1 MIRNYI
7 TTAIRNLLKHKGYSL
22 VNVIGLA
29 LGLAGCILMLLYI
42 RYETSYDDF
51 HLKKD
56 RLYRIEVNHL
66 HDGRE
71 NKFTTTPSAWG
82 PVLLADYPSIE
93 NLTRLR
99 PLLEQ
104 QSVQLEGRSVRG
116 KASFFADSTL
126 FDVFTLPLVRG
137 TPATALTRP
146 HTVVISESM
155 ANTCFGETDPIGAL
169 ITLDLEKLGNPLPL
183 TVTGV
188 ARDLPEN
195 SHVHFD
201 FLISYVTLESL
212 GWGEPANMQDH
223 GGNYTIYTYLLLREG
238 YSALELDEQLPG
250 FVERYRGDVNRAF
263 GLVTTPYL
271 RPVGDIHLYTYDMTR
286 GGGTGDIRT
295 VYVAF
300 LLAAFILVL
309 ACANFINL
317 TTARSMSR
325 ASEVGMRK
333 VLGGTRAHAILQ
345 FIGESV
351 LLTMFALG
359 LSIVLLQVLLPAI
372 NDLFNQH
379 INLEF
384 TSDTMLMLAGVVL
397 LVGILAG
404 TYPAFVISS
413 FQPTAVLRGSSESG
427 ATGALF
433 RRILIVFQFT
443 VSVVLIIGTWTIS
456 DQLDYMLSEDLGF
469 EEDGVVLIDMPERA
483 YEVFRENALRYPD
496 ILAMDRSSTIFGDTY
511 NTGGVWPEG
520 VPMDRQTEFQ
530 IFSADYGLPDVLGLE
545 LVEGR
550 FFSRERS
557 ADAGACLINE
567 TAVRVLGLEDPVGTT
582 LLGPSAMVRNGSIV
596 PVPCEVI
603 GVLRDFNMESL
614 RQEILPMRIA
624 LGQFGQQYSDAHR
637 YGSIVVKINSS
648 NEANALRI
656 LREQWNQVYP
666 DLPEPEFALLED
678 KVAGLYEDDRI
689 LRTVFTAG
697 STVSI
702 LIACLGLL
710 GLSAFMVQRRIRE
723 IGIRKALGATVGQ
736 IVVLLYREFTLY
748 VLIAWVVGVPL
759 IYYMADVWLSDFAYR
774 IEPSPLTF
782 IFTGVVVMLI
792 TWFTVGFQTVKAAE
806 TNPVEVLRG

>member
-22 VNVIGLA
+22 VNVIGLT

-42 RYETSYDDF
+42 RYETSYDDYN
-51 HLKKD
+51 LKQD
-56 RLYRIEVNHL
+56 RMYRIE
-66 HDGRE
+66 GSIFFGGTE
-71 NKFTTTPSAWG
+71 NKTGTTPSAWG

-99 PLLEQ
+99 PLSEQ
-104 QSVQLEGRSVRG
+104 QLVQLENRSVRG

-126 FDVFTLPLVRG
+126 FDVFTVPLARG

-146 HTVVISESM
+146 HTVVLSESM
-155 ANTCFGETDPIGAL
+155 ANTCFGETDPTGSP
-169 ITLDLEKLGNPLPL
+169 ITLDLGKGNTLPL
-183 TVTGV
+183 TVSGV
-188 ARDLPEN
+188 VYDLPEN

-212 GWGEPANMQDH
+212 GWGEPANMQDQ
-223 GGNYTIYTYLLLREG
+223 GLNYTVYTYLLLREG
-238 YSALELDEQLPG
+238 YSALELDEQLPD
-250 FVERYRGDVNRAF
+250 FIERYLGDRLRAF
-263 GLVTTPYL
+263 GAEANPYL
-271 RPVGDIHLYTYDMTR
+271 RPVGEIHLYTYDLMQ

-309 ACANFINL
+309 ACANFVNL

-333 VLGGTRAHAILQ
+333 VLGGTRAHAMLQ
-345 FIGESV
+345 YMGESV
-351 LLTMFALG
+351 LLTLFALG
-359 LSIVLLQVLLPAI
+359 LSIVLLQALLPSI
-372 NDLFNQH
+372 NNLFNQH
-379 INLEF
+379 IILEF
-384 TSDTMLMLAGVVL
+384 TTDTMLMLAGVVL
-397 LVGILAG
+397 LVGMLAG

-413 FQPTAVLRGSSESG
+413 FLPTAVLRGSSVSG
-427 ATGALF
+427 TTGAIF

-456 DQLDYMLSEDLGF
+456 DQLDYIMSEDLGF
-469 EEDGVVLIDMPERA
+469 EQGGVVIIDLPERG
-483 YEVFRENALRYPD
+483 YEVFRNNSLRHPE
-496 ILAMDRSSTIFGDTY
+496 ILAMGRSSTIFGEAFSI
-511 NTGGVWPEG
+511 GGVKLEG
-520 VPMDRQTEFQ
+520 VPDDQLTPFQ
-530 IFSADYGLPDVLGLE
+530 RFSADYEFSDVLGLE

-550 FFSRERS
+550 FYAREKS
-557 ADAGACLINE
+557 TDADACLINE
-567 TAVRVLGLEDPVGTT
+567 TAVRVLGLQDPVGTE
-582 LLGPSAMVRNGSIV
+582 LLGPDKLDNEWVR
-596 PVPCEVI
+596 CEVI
-603 GVLRDFNMESL
+603 GVVRDFNVESL
-614 RQEILPMRIA
+614 RQGIHPMRIA
-624 LGQFGQQYSDAHR
+624 LAQYGGQ
-637 YGSIVVKINSS
+637 YGSIVVKIDSG

-656 LREQWNQVYP
+656 LRDQWNQVYP
-666 DLPEPEFALLED
+666 DLPEPEFALMTD
-678 KVAGLYEDDRI
+678 KVAGLYEDDHI

-723 IGIRKALGATVGQ
+723 IGVRKVMGATVGQ
-736 IVVLLYREFTLY
+736 VVVLLYREFTLY
-748 VLIAWVVGVPL
+748 VLIAWVVGIPL
-759 IYYMADVWLSDFAYR
+759 IYYMADVWLRDFAYR

-782 IFTGVVVMLI
+782 IFAGVVVMLV

>member
-22 VNVIGLA
+22 VNVIGLT

-56 RLYRIEVNHL
+56 RLYRLEAGFL
-66 HDGRE
+66 FDGSE
-71 NKFTTTPSAWG
+71 TKFTTTPSPWG

-104 QSVQLEGRSVRG
+104 QSVQLEDRSVRG

-126 FDVFTLPLVRG
+126 FDIFTLPLARG
-137 TPATALTRP
+137 TPATALNRP
-146 HTVVISESM
+146 YTVVLSESM

-188 ARDLPEN
+188 AYDLPEN
-195 SHVHFD
+195 SHLHFD

-223 GGNYTIYTYLLLREG
+223 GGNFTVYTYLLLREG

-263 GLVTTPYL
+263 GIEMTPYL
-271 RPVGDIHLYTYDMTR
+271 RPVGDIHLYTYDMTK

-300 LLAAFILVL
+300 LLTAFILAL

-317 TTARSMSR
+317 TTARSISR

-359 LSIVLLQVLLPAI
+359 LSIVLLQVLLPTI

-413 FQPTAVLRGSSESG
+413 FQPTAVLRGLSESG

-443 VSVVLIIGTWTIS
+443 ISVVLIIGTWTIS

-469 EEDGVVLIDMPERA
+469 EEDGVVLIDMPERG
-483 YEVFRENALRYPD
+483 YEVFRDNAIRYPD
-496 ILAMDRSSTIFGDTY
+496 ILEMDRSSTLFGDTY
-511 NTGGVWPEG
+511 NTGGVWLEG
-520 VPMDRQTEFQ
+520 FPMDQQTEFQ

-582 LLGPSAMVRNGSIV
+582 LLGPSAMIRNGSIV

-637 YGSIVVKINSS
+637 YGSIVVKIDSS

-656 LREQWNQVYP
+656 LREQWNRVYP

-697 STVSI
+697 STLSI

-736 IVVLLYREFTLY
+736 VVVLLYREFTLY
-748 VLIAWVVGVPL
+748 VLIAWVVAVPL
-759 IYYMADVWLSDFAYR
+759 IYYLADVWLRDFAYR

>member
-42 RYETSYDDF
+42 RYETSYDDYN
-51 HLKKD
+51 LKKD
-56 RLYRIEVNHL
+56 RMYRLEVNNL
-66 HDGRE
+66 WNGRVI
-71 NKFTTTPSAWG
+71 KRPTTPSAWG

-93 NLTRLR
+93 KLTRLR

-104 QSVQLEGRSVRG
+104 QPVQLENRSLRG
-116 KASFFADSTL
+116 KASFFADSTI
-126 FDVFTLPLVRG
+126 FDVFTLPLASG

-146 HTVVISESM
+146 HTVVISESI
-155 ANTCFGETDPIGAL
+155 ANTCFGETDPAGSL
-169 ITLDLEKLGNPLPL
+169 ITLDLGKGNTLPL

-188 ARDLPEN
+188 ARDVPEN

-223 GGNYTIYTYLLLREG
+223 GGNFTIFTYLLLREG
-238 YSALELDEQLPG
+238 YSARELEEQLPG
-250 FVERYRGDVNRAF
+250 FIERYRGDVLRAF
-263 GLVTTPYL
+263 GIEENPYL
-271 RPVGDIHLYTYDMTR
+271 RPVGDIHLYTYDMMR
-286 GGGTGDIRT
+286 DGGTGDIRT

-317 TTARSMSR
+317 TTAKSISR
-325 ASEVGMRK
+325 ASEVGLRK
-333 VLGGTRAHAILQ
+333 VLGGTRAHAMLQ
-345 FIGESV
+345 FIGESL
-351 LLTMFALG
+351 LLTLFALG
-359 LSIVLLQVLLPAI
+359 LSVVLLQALLPAI
-372 NDLFNQH
+372 NDLFNQN
-379 INLEF
+379 IILEL
-384 TSDTMLMLAGVVL
+384 TADTILMLAGVVL
-397 LVGILAG
+397 LVGMLAG

-413 FQPTAVLRGSSESG
+413 FQPTAVLRGSSVSG
-427 ATGALF
+427 PAGALF

-443 VSVVLIIGTWTIS
+443 ISVVLIIGTWTIS

-469 EEDGVVLIDMPERA
+469 EKDGVVIIDMPERA
-483 YEVFRENALRYPD
+483 YEVFRDNSLRYPD
-496 ILAMDRSSTIFGDTY
+496 ILAMGRSSTMFGDSY
-511 NTGGVWPEG
+511 NVAGVFPEG
-520 VPMDRQTEFQ
+520 VPEEQSTQFQ
-530 IFSADYGLPDVLGLE
+530 IFSADYGLHDVLGLE
-545 LVEGR
+545 IVEGR
-550 FFSRERS
+550 FYARERS
-557 ADAGACLINE
+557 TDANACLINE
-567 TAVRVLGLEDPVGTT
+567 TAVRVLGLEDPVGTE
-582 LLGPSAMVRNGSIV
+582 LLGPVKIDNV
-596 PVPCEVI
+596 WVPCEVI
-603 GVLRDFNMESL
+603 GVVRDFNMESL

-624 LGQFGQQYSDAHR
+624 LGQYWGQYGSVHQ

-656 LREQWNQVYP
+656 LRDQWNQVYP
-666 DLPEPEFALLED
+666 DLPAPEFTLLKD
-678 KVAGLYEDDRI
+678 KVAGLYEDDHI

-710 GLSAFMVQRRIRE
+710 GLTAFMVQSRIRE
-723 IGIRKALGATVGQ
+723 IGVRKVLGATVGQ
-736 IVVLLYREFTLY
+736 VVVLLYREFTLH

-759 IYYMADVWLSDFAYR
+759 IYYMADVWLRDFAYR
-774 IEPSPLTF
+774 IEPNPLTF
-782 IFTGVVVMLI
+782 IFAGIVVMLI

>member
-1 MIRNYI
+1 M
-7 TTAIRNLLKHKGYSL
+7 
-22 VNVIGLA
+22 
-29 LGLAGCILMLLYI
+29 
-42 RYETSYDDF
+42 
-51 HLKKD
+51 
-56 RLYRIEVNHL
+56 
-66 HDGRE
+66 
-71 NKFTTTPSAWG
+71 
-82 PVLLADYPSIE
+82 
-93 NLTRLR
+93 
-99 PLLEQ
+99 
-104 QSVQLEGRSVRG
+104 
-116 KASFFADSTL
+116 
-126 FDVFTLPLVRG
+126 
-137 TPATALTRP
+137 
-146 HTVVISESM
+146 
-155 ANTCFGETDPIGAL
+155 
-169 ITLDLEKLGNPLPL
+169 
-183 TVTGV
+183 
-188 ARDLPEN
+188 
-195 SHVHFD
+195 
-201 FLISYVTLESL
+201 
-212 GWGEPANMQDH
+212 
-223 GGNYTIYTYLLLREG
+223 
-238 YSALELDEQLPG
+238 
-250 FVERYRGDVNRAF
+250 
-263 GLVTTPYL
+263 
-271 RPVGDIHLYTYDMTR
+271 
-286 GGGTGDIRT
+286 
-295 VYVAF
+295 
-300 LLAAFILVL
+300 
-309 ACANFINL
+309 
-317 TTARSMSR
+317 
-325 ASEVGMRK
+325 
-333 VLGGTRAHAILQ
+333 
-345 FIGESV
+345 
-351 LLTMFALG
+351 TMFALG

-483 YEVFRENALRYPD
+483 YEVFRDNALRYPD

-520 VPMDRQTEFQ
+520 VPMDQQTEFQ

>member
-22 VNVIGLA
+22 VNVIGLS

-42 RYETSYDDF
+42 QYETSYDDY

-56 RLYRIEVNHL
+56 RIYRLEVDIL
-66 HDGRE
+66 FDGHV
-71 NKFTTTPSAWG
+71 NKLPTTPSAWG

-93 NLTRLR
+93 KLTRLR
-99 PLLEQ
+99 PLMEQ
-104 QSVQLEGRSVRG
+104 QPVQLEDRSVRG

-126 FDVFTLPLVRG
+126 FDVFTLPLTRG

-146 HTVVISESM
+146 YTVVISESM
-155 ANTCFGETDPIGAL
+155 ANTCFGETDPTGSP
-169 ITLDLEKLGNPLPL
+169 ITLDLGKGNTLPL
-183 TVTGV
+183 TITGV
-188 ARDLPEN
+188 ASDLPEN

-212 GWGEPANMQDH
+212 GWGEPANMRDH
-223 GGNYTIYTYLLLREG
+223 GGNFNVFMYLLLHEG
-238 YSALELDEQLPG
+238 YSAGELEEQLPD
-250 FVERYRGDVNRAF
+250 FIERYRGDLLRAF
-263 GLVTTPYL
+263 GMEQNPYL
-271 RPVGDIHLYTYDMTR
+271 RPVGDIHLYTYDLTQ

-300 LLAAFILVL
+300 LLATFILFL

-317 TTARSMSR
+317 TTARSISR

-333 VLGGTRAHAILQ
+333 VLGGTRTHAILQ
-345 FIGESV
+345 YIGESL
-351 LLTMFALG
+351 LLTLFALG
-359 LSIVLLQVLLPAI
+359 LSIVLLQAMLPVL

-379 INLEF
+379 VILEL
-384 TSDTMLMLAGVVL
+384 TTDTMLMLAGVVL
-397 LVGILAG
+397 LVGMIAG

-413 FQPTAVLRGSSESG
+413 FQPTAVLRGTSASG

-443 VSVVLIIGTWTIS
+443 ISVVLIIGTWTIS
-456 DQLDYMLSEDLGF
+456 DQLDYMLSADLGF
-469 EEDGVVLIDMPERA
+469 EEDGVVLIDLPERG
-483 YEVFRENALRYPD
+483 YEVFRDNALRYPD
-496 ILAMDRSSTIFGDTY
+496 VLAMERSSTMFGNSY
-511 NTGGVWPEG
+511 VIGGLLLEG
-520 VPMDRQTEFQ
+520 VPVDQSTRFR
-530 IFSADYGLPDVLGLE
+530 IFSADYGFPDAMGLE
-545 LVEGR
+545 LIEGR
-550 FFSRERS
+550 FYARERS

-567 TAVRVLGLEDPVGTT
+567 TAVRVMGLEDPIGTT
-582 LLGPSAMVRNGSIV
+582 LLGPNMIDNVWV
-596 PVPCEVI
+596 QCEVI
-603 GVLRDFNMESL
+603 GVVRDFNMESL

-624 LGQFGQQYSDAHR
+624 LAQFGHQ

-648 NEANALRI
+648 NEANALNI
-656 LREQWNQVYP
+656 LRDQWNQVYP

-723 IGIRKALGATVGQ
+723 IGVRKVLGATVGQ
-736 IVVLLYREFTLY
+736 VIVLLYREFTLY

-759 IYYMADVWLSDFAYR
+759 IYYMADVWLRDFAYR
-774 IEPSPLTF
+774 IEPNPLTF
-782 IFTGVVVMLI
+782 VFAGVVVMLI

>member
-1 MIRNYI
+1 
-7 TTAIRNLLKHKGYSL
+7 
-22 VNVIGLA
+22 
-29 LGLAGCILMLLYI
+29 MLLYI

-56 RLYRIEVNHL
+56 RIYRVEVKSL
-66 HDGRE
+66 FDGRE
-71 NKFTTTPSAWG
+71 RRIPTSPSAWG

-93 NLTRLR
+93 KLSRLR
-99 PLLEQ
+99 PLLEH
-104 QSVQLEGRSVRG
+104 QSVQLENRSVRG

-126 FDVFTLPLVRG
+126 FDIFTLPLARG

-146 HTVVISESM
+146 HTVVLSESM
-155 ANTCFGETDPIGAL
+155 ANTCFGETDPVGSL
-169 ITLDLEKLGNPLPL
+169 ITLDLENMGNPLPL
-183 TVTGV
+183 TVSGV
-188 ARDLPEN
+188 AYDLPEN
-195 SHVHFD
+195 SHLHFD
-201 FLISYVTLESL
+201 FLISYITLESL

-250 FVERYRGDVNRAF
+250 FVERYRGDVLRAL
-263 GLVTTPYL
+263 GIEETPYL
-271 RPVGDIHLYTYDMTR
+271 RPVGDIHLYTYDMIR
-286 GGGTGDIRT
+286 GERAGGTGDIRT

-309 ACANFINL
+309 ACANFVNL
-317 TTARSMSR
+317 TTARSISR

-333 VLGGTRAHAILQ
+333 VLGGTRAHTILQ

-359 LSIVLLQVLLPAI
+359 ISIVLIQALLPVI

-379 INLEF
+379 IILEF
-384 TSDTMLMLAGVVL
+384 TTDTMLMLAGVVL

-427 ATGALF
+427 PTGTLF

-456 DQLDYMLSEDLGF
+456 DQLDYMLGEDLGF
-469 EEDGVVLIDMPERA
+469 EQDGVVLIDMPERG
-483 YEVFRENALRYPD
+483 YEVYRDNALRFPG
-496 ILAMDRSSTIFGDTY
+496 ILAMERSSTMFGDTY
-511 NTGGVWPEG
+511 YTGGVWPEG
-520 VPMDRQTEFQ
+520 VPEDQQTQFQ
-530 IFSADYGLPDVLGLE
+530 IFSADYGLPNVLGLE

-557 ADAGACLINE
+557 TDAGACLINE
-567 TAVRVLGLEDPVGTT
+567 TAVRVLGLEYPIGTT
-582 LLGPSAMVRNGSIV
+582 LFGPSRMIRNGSIV

-624 LGQFGQQYSDAHR
+624 LGQFGQQYSDIHR
-637 YGSIVVKINSS
+637 YGSIVVKIDSS

-656 LREQWNQVYP
+656 LRDQWNQVYP
-666 DLPEPEFALLED
+666 DLPESGFALMTD
-678 KVAGLYEDDRI
+678 KVAGLYEDDHI

-723 IGIRKALGATVGQ
+723 IGVRKVMGATVGQ
-736 IVVLLYREFTLY
+736 VVVLLYREFTLY
-748 VLIAWVVGVPL
+748 VLIAWVVGIPL
-759 IYYMADVWLSDFAYR
+759 IYYMADVWLRDFAYR

-782 IFTGVVVMLI
+782 IFAGVVVMLV

>member
-22 VNVIGLA
+22 VNLIGLA

-71 NKFTTTPSAWG
+71 NKFTTTPSAWA

-104 QSVQLEGRSVRG
+104 QSVQLEDRSVRG

-155 ANTCFGETDPIGAL
+155 ANTCFGETDPIDAL
-169 ITLDLEKLGNPLPL
+169 ITLNLEKLGNPLPL

-483 YEVFRENALRYPD
+483 YEVFRDNALRYPD

-520 VPMDRQTEFQ
+520 VPMDQQTEFQ

-567 TAVRVLGLEDPVGTT
+567 TAVRVLGLEDLVGTT

-656 LREQWNQVYP
+656 LREQWNKVYP

>member
-7 TTAIRNLLKHKGYSL
+7 TAAIRNLLKHKGYSL
-22 VNVIGLA
+22 VNVTGLA
-29 LGLAGCILMLLYI
+29 LGLTGCILMLLYI

-51 HLKKD
+51 HLKQD
-56 RLYRIEVNHL
+56 RMYRLEVNHL
-66 HDGRE
+66 WDGRV
-71 NKFTTTPSAWG
+71 NKGPTTPSAWG

-93 NLTRLR
+93 KLTRLR

-104 QSVQLEGRSVRG
+104 QPVQLENRSIRG

-126 FDVFTLPLVRG
+126 FDVFTLPLARG
-137 TPATALTRP
+137 TSATALTRP

-155 ANTCFGETDPIGAL
+155 ANTCFGETDPVGSL
-169 ITLDLEKLGNPLPL
+169 ITLDLGKGNTLPL

-212 GWGEPANMQDH
+212 GWGEPANMRDH
-223 GGNYTIYTYLLLREG
+223 GGDFNVYTYLLLHEG
-238 YSALELDEQLPG
+238 YSAGELEEQLPG
-250 FVERYRGDVNRAF
+250 FIERYRGDLLRAF
-263 GLVTTPYL
+263 GMEQNPYL
-271 RPVGDIHLYTYDMTR
+271 RPVGDIHLYTYDMTL
-286 GGGTGDIRT
+286 GSGTGDIRT

-300 LLAAFILVL
+300 LLAVFILVL

-317 TTARSMSR
+317 TTARSISR

-333 VLGGTRAHAILQ
+333 VLGGTRVHAILQ
-345 FIGESV
+345 YIGESL
-351 LLTMFALG
+351 LLTLFALA
-359 LSIVLLQVLLPAI
+359 LSIALLQALLPAL

-379 INLEF
+379 IILEL
-384 TSDTMLMLAGVVL
+384 TTDTMLMLAGVVL

-413 FQPTAVLRGSSESG
+413 FQPTAVLRGSSVSG
-427 ATGALF
+427 PAGALF

-456 DQLDYMLSEDLGF
+456 DQLDYLLSADLGF
-469 EEDGVVLIDMPERA
+469 EEDGVVIIDMPEHG
-483 YEVFRENALRYPD
+483 YEVYRDNALRYPD
-496 ILAMDRSSTIFGDTY
+496 ILAMERASTMFGNSY
-511 NTGGVWPEG
+511 VVGGLLLEG
-520 VPMDRQTEFQ
+520 VPVDQSTRFR
-530 IFSADYGLPDVLGLE
+530 IFSADYGFPDVMGLE

-550 FFSRERS
+550 FYARERS

-567 TAVRVLGLEDPVGTT
+567 TAVRVLGLEDPIGTT
-582 LLGPSAMVRNGSIV
+582 LFGPNMIDNVWV
-596 PVPCEVI
+596 QCEVI
-603 GVLRDFNMESL
+603 GVVRDFNMESL

-624 LGQFGQQYSDAHR
+624 LAQFGHR

-656 LREQWNQVYP
+656 LRDQWNRVYP

-736 IVVLLYREFTLY
+736 VVVLLYREFTLY

-759 IYYMADVWLSDFAYR
+759 IYYLADVWLRDFAYR
-774 IEPSPLTF
+774 IAPSPLTF

>member
-1 MIRNYI
+1 MIRNFL
-7 TTAIRNLLKHKGYSL
+7 TTAIRNHFKHKGYSL

-42 RYETSYDDF
+42 RYETSYDDYN
-51 HLKKD
+51 LKKD
-56 RLYRIEVNHL
+56 RMYRIEVNSL
-66 HDGRE
+66 MNDRVL
-71 NKFTTTPSAWG
+71 KFTTTPSAWG

-104 QSVQLEGRSVRG
+104 QPVQLENRSIRG

-155 ANTCFGETDPIGAL
+155 ANTCYGETDPVGSPIN
-169 ITLDLEKLGNPLPL
+169 LDLGKGNTLPL
-183 TVTGV
+183 TVSGV

-223 GGNYTIYTYLLLREG
+223 GGNFTIFTYLLLREG
-238 YSALELDEQLPG
+238 HSARELEQQFPG
-250 FVERYRGDVNRAF
+250 FIERYRGDILRAL
-263 GLVTTPYL
+263 GMEQNVYL
-271 RPVGDIHLYTYDMTR
+271 RPVGDIHLYTYDMMR
-286 GGGTGDIRT
+286 YGGTGDIRT

-317 TTARSMSR
+317 TTARSISR
-325 ASEVGMRK
+325 ASEVGLRK
-333 VLGGTRAHAILQ
+333 VLGGTRAHAMLQ

-351 LLTMFALG
+351 LLTLFALG
-359 LSIVLLQVLLPAI
+359 LSIVLLQALLPTI
-372 NDLFNQH
+372 NNLFNQH
-379 INLEF
+379 IILEF
-384 TSDTMLMLAGVVL
+384 TTDTMLMLTGVVL
-397 LVGILAG
+397 LVGMLAG

-413 FQPTAVLRGSSESG
+413 FQPTAVLRGSSVSG
-427 ATGALF
+427 PAGALF
-433 RRILIVFQFT
+433 RRILIVLQFT
-443 VSVVLIIGTWTIS
+443 ISVVLIIGTWTIS

-469 EEDGVVLIDMPERA
+469 EEDGVIIIDMPERA
-483 YEVFRENALRYPD
+483 YEAFRDNSLRYPD
-496 ILAMDRSSTIFGDTY
+496 ILAMSRSSTMFGESY
-511 NTGGVWPEG
+511 AAGGVWPEG
-520 VPMDRQTEFQ
+520 VPMDQQTHLRL
-530 IFSADYGLPDVLGLE
+530 FSADYEFPDVMGLE
-545 LVEGR
+545 IVEGR
-550 FFSRERS
+550 FYSRERA
-557 ADAGACLINE
+557 ADASACLINE
-567 TAVRVLGLEDPVGTT
+567 TAVRVLALEDPIGTI
-582 LLGPSAMVRNGSIV
+582 LLGPNVDIRNNVGF
-596 PVPCEVI
+596 PCEVI
-603 GVLRDFNMESL
+603 GVVRDFNMESL
-614 RQEILPMRIA
+614 RQEILPMRIT
-624 LGQFGQQYSDAHR
+624 LGQYWRQYSSAYQ
-637 YGSIVVKINSS
+637 YGSIVVKIDSS

-656 LREQWNQVYP
+656 LRDQWNQVYP
-666 DLPEPEFALLED
+666 NLPEPEFTSMKE
-678 KVAGLYEDDRI
+678 KVAGLYEDDRM

-710 GLSAFMVQRRIRE
+710 GLTAFMVQRRIRE
-723 IGIRKALGATVGQ
+723 IGVRKVLGATVGQ
-736 IVVLLYREFTLY
+736 VVVLLYREFTLY

-759 IYYMADVWLSDFAYR
+759 IYYLADMWLRDFAYR
-774 IEPSPLTF
+774 IEPNPLTF
-782 IFTGVVVMLI
+782 IFAGIVVMLI

>member
-51 HLKKD
+51 HLKQD
-56 RLYRIEVNHL
+56 RMYRIEVDML
-66 HDGRE
+66 FDGRE
-71 NKFTTTPSAWG
+71 SKFTTTPSAWG
-82 PVLLADYPSIE
+82 PVLLSEYPSIE

-99 PLLEQ
+99 PLLDQ
-104 QSVQLEGRSVRG
+104 QPVQLEDRSIRG

-126 FDVFTLPLVRG
+126 FDVFTLPLARG
-137 TPATALTRP
+137 TPTTALTRP
-146 HTVVISESM
+146 HTIVISESM
-155 ANTCFGETDPIGAL
+155 ANTCFGETDPTGSP
-169 ITLDLEKLGNPLPL
+169 ITLDLGKGNTLPL

-188 ARDLPEN
+188 VRDLPEN
-195 SHVHFD
+195 SHLRFD

-212 GWGEPANMQDH
+212 GWGEPANMRDH
-223 GGNYTIYTYLLLREG
+223 GGDFNIYTYLLLREG
-238 YSALELDEQLPG
+238 YSARELEQQLPG
-250 FVERYRGDVNRAF
+250 FIERHLGDVLRAF
-263 GLVTTPYL
+263 GMEQNAYL

-317 TTARSMSR
+317 TTARSLSR

-333 VLGGTRAHAILQ
+333 VLGGTRAHAMLQ
-345 FIGESV
+345 YIGESV
-351 LLTMFALG
+351 LLTLFALG
-359 LSIVLLQVLLPAI
+359 LSIVLLQTLLPAV
-372 NDLFNQH
+372 NDLLNQN
-379 INLEF
+379 INLEL
-384 TSDTMLMLAGVVL
+384 TTDTMLMLAGVVL

-469 EEDGVVLIDMPERA
+469 EEDGVVLIDLPERA
-483 YEVFRENALRYPD
+483 YEVFRDNALRYPD
-496 ILAMDRSSTIFGDTY
+496 ILAMERSSTMFENSY
-511 NTGGVWPEG
+511 SVGGLLLED
-520 VPMDRQTEFQ
+520 VPLDQQTRFQ
-530 IFSADYGLPDVLGLE
+530 IFSADFGFPDIMGLE

-550 FFSRERS
+550 FYARERS
-557 ADAGACLINE
+557 GDADACLINE
-567 TAVRVLGLEDPVGTT
+567 TAVRALGLEDPVGTT
-582 LLGPSAMVRNGSIV
+582 LLGPSKIDNVWQQ
-596 PVPCEVI
+596 CEVI
-603 GVLRDFNMESL
+603 GVVRDFNVESL
-614 RQEILPMRIA
+614 RGEILPMKIA
-624 LGQFGQQYSDAHR
+624 LAQYVQQ
-637 YGSIVVKINSS
+637 YGSIVVKIDSS
-648 NEANALRI
+648 NEANALNI

-666 DLPEPEFALLED
+666 DLPEPEFTLLKD
-678 KVAGLYEDDRI
+678 KVAGMYEDDHI

-723 IGIRKALGATVGQ
+723 IGVRKVLGATVGQ

-759 IYYMADVWLSDFAYR
+759 IYYMADVWLRDFAYR
-774 IEPSPLTF
+774 IEPNPWTF
-782 IFTGVVVMLI
+782 IFAGVVVMLI

>member
-1 MIRNYI
+1 MLRNYI
-7 TTAIRNLLKHKGYSL
+7 TTALRNLLKHKGYAL
-22 VNVIGLA
+22 VNVIGLS
-29 LGLAGCILMLLYI
+29 LGLTGCILMLLYI

-56 RLYRIEVNHL
+56 RMYRLEVNNL
-66 HDGRE
+66 WDGRAT
-71 NKFTTTPSAWG
+71 KLPTTPSAWG

-93 NLTRLR
+93 KLSRLR

-104 QSVQLEGRSVRG
+104 QPVLLENRSLRG

-126 FDVFTLPLVRG
+126 FDVFTLPLAIG
-137 TPATALTRP
+137 APATALTRP
-146 HTVVISESM
+146 HTVVLSESM
-155 ANTCFGETDPIGAL
+155 AKTCFSETDPTGSL
-169 ITLDLEKLGNPLPL
+169 ITLDLGKGNTLPL

-212 GWGEPANMQDH
+212 GWGEPANMRDH
-223 GGNYTIYTYLLLREG
+223 GGDFNVYTYLLLYEENYARE
-238 YSALELDEQLPG
+238 LEKQLPG
-250 FVERYRGDVNRAF
+250 FIERYRGDLLRAF
-263 GLVTTPYL
+263 GMEQNPYL
-271 RPVGDIHLYTYDMTR
+271 RPVGDIHLYTYDMTQE
-286 GGGTGDIRT
+286 GGTGDIRT

-317 TTARSMSR
+317 TTARSISR
-325 ASEVGMRK
+325 SSEVGMRK

-345 FIGESV
+345 YIGESV
-351 LLTMFALG
+351 LLTLFALI
-359 LSIVLLQVLLPAI
+359 LSIALLQALLPAL

-379 INLEF
+379 IILEL
-384 TSDTMLMLAGVVL
+384 TTDTILMLAGVVL
-397 LVGILAG
+397 IVGMLAG

-413 FQPTAVLRGSSESG
+413 FQPTAVLRGSSVSG
-427 ATGALF
+427 AAGTLF

-456 DQLDYMLSEDLGF
+456 DQLDYMLSADLGF
-469 EEDGVVLIDMPERA
+469 EEDGVVIIDLPERA
-483 YEVFRENALRYPD
+483 YEVFRDNALRYPD
-496 ILAMDRSSTIFGDTY
+496 ILEIERSSTMFGNSY
-511 NTGGVWPEG
+511 VVGGLLLEG
-520 VPMDRQTEFQ
+520 VPVDQSTRFR
-530 IFSADYGLPDVLGLE
+530 IFSADYGLPEVLGLE
-545 LVEGR
+545 LVKGR
-550 FFSRERS
+550 FYARERS

-567 TAVRVLGLEDPVGTT
+567 TAVRVLGLEDPIGTT
-582 LLGPSAMVRNGSIV
+582 LLGPNMIDNVWV
-596 PVPCEVI
+596 QCEVI
-603 GVLRDFNMESL
+603 GVVRDFNMESL

-624 LGQFGQQYSDAHR
+624 LAQYGHR
-637 YGSIVVKINSS
+637 YGSIVVKVDSS

-656 LREQWNQVYP
+656 LMDQWNLVYP
-666 DLPEPEFALLED
+666 DLPEPEFTLLED

-723 IGIRKALGATVGQ
+723 IGVRKALGATVGQ
-736 IVVLLYREFTLY
+736 VVVVLYREFTLY

-759 IYYMADVWLSDFAYR
+759 IYYLADVWLRDFAYR
-774 IEPSPLTF
+774 IEPNPWTF
-782 IFTGVVVMLI
+782 ILTGVIVMLI
-792 TWFTVGFQTVKAAE
+792 TWFTVGYQTVSAAR

>member
-29 LGLAGCILMLLYI
+29 LGLAGCVLMLLYI
-42 RYETSYDDF
+42 RYETSYDDY

-56 RLYRIEVNHL
+56 RMYRVEVENVWN
-66 HDGRE
+66 GRVS
-71 NKFTTTPSAWG
+71 KIATTPSAWG
-82 PVLLADYPSIE
+82 PVLLTDYPSIE
-93 NLTRLR
+93 KLTRLR

-104 QSVQLEGRSVRG
+104 QLVQLEDRSVRG
-116 KASFFADSTL
+116 NASFFADSTL
-126 FDVFTLPLVRG
+126 FDVFTLPLARG

-155 ANTCFGETDPIGAL
+155 ANTCFGETDPVGSL

-188 ARDLPEN
+188 AYDLPKN

-212 GWGEPANMQDH
+212 GWGEPANMQEH
-223 GGNYTIYTYLLLREG
+223 GGNFTIYTYLLLREG

-250 FVERYRGDVNRAF
+250 FVERYRGDVMRAL
-263 GLVTTPYL
+263 GIETNPYL
-271 RPVGDIHLYTYDMTR
+271 RPVGDIHLYTYDMPR

-300 LLAAFILVL
+300 LLAAFILFL

-317 TTARSMSR
+317 TTARSISR

-333 VLGGTRAHAILQ
+333 VLGGTRAQAILQ

-351 LLTMFALG
+351 LLTLFALG
-359 LSIVLLQVLLPAI
+359 LSIALLQALLPAL
-372 NDLFNQH
+372 NDLFNQN
-379 INLEF
+379 IVLEF
-384 TSDTMLMLAGVVL
+384 TADTMLMLAGVVL

-413 FQPTAVLRGSSESG
+413 FQPTAVLRGSSASG
-427 ATGALF
+427 PAGALF

-469 EEDGVVLIDMPERA
+469 EQEGVVLIDMPERG
-483 YEVFRENALRYPD
+483 YEVFRDNALRYPD
-496 ILAMDRSSTIFGDTY
+496 ILAMDRSSKMFGDSHY
-511 NTGGVWPEG
+511 TGGVHPEG
-520 VPMDRQTEFQ
+520 VPEDQQTQFQ
-530 IFSADYGLPDVLGLE
+530 IFSADYGLLDILGLE

-550 FFSRERS
+550 FFARERS

-582 LLGPSAMVRNGSIV
+582 LFGPSGMIRNGSIV

-603 GVLRDFNMESL
+603 GVVRDFNMESL

-624 LGQFGQQYSDAHR
+624 LGQFGQQYSDIHR

-648 NEANALRI
+648 NEANALSI

-666 DLPEPEFALLED
+666 DLPEPEFALLKD

-723 IGIRKALGATVGQ
+723 IGVRKALGATVGQ
-736 IVVLLYREFTLY
+736 VVVLLYREFTLY

-759 IYYMADVWLSDFAYR
+759 IYYMADVWLRDFAYR
-774 IEPSPLTF
+774 IEPNPLTF
-782 IFTGVVVMLI
+782 VFAGVVVMLI

>member
-1 MIRNYI
+1 MIRNFI
-7 TTAIRNLLKHKGYSL
+7 TTAIRNLFKHKGYSL

-42 RYETSYDDF
+42 RYETSYDDYN
-51 HLKKD
+51 LKKD
-56 RLYRIEVNHL
+56 RMYRVEVNSTWN
-66 HDGRE
+66 DRVM
-71 NKFTTTPSAWG
+71 KFPTTPSAWG

-93 NLTRLR
+93 KLTRLR

-104 QSVQLEGRSVRG
+104 QSVQLENRSVRG

-126 FDVFTLPLVRG
+126 FDVFTLPLARG

-146 HTVVISESM
+146 HMVVISESI
-155 ANTCFGETDPIGAL
+155 ANTCFGETDPVGSP
-169 ITLDLEKLGNPLPL
+169 ITLDLGKGNTLPL
-183 TVTGV
+183 TVSGV

-212 GWGEPANMQDH
+212 GWGEPANMQEH
-223 GGNYTIYTYLLLREG
+223 GGNFTIYTYLLLREG
-238 YSALELDEQLPG
+238 HSARELEEQFAG
-250 FVERYRGDVNRAF
+250 FIERYRGDVLRAL
-263 GLVTTPYL
+263 GMEENPYL
-271 RPVGDIHLYTYDMTR
+271 RPVGDIHLYTYDMIR

-317 TTARSMSR
+317 TTARSISR

-333 VLGGTRAHAILQ
+333 VLGGTRAHAMLQ

-351 LLTMFALG
+351 LLTLFALG
-359 LSIVLLQVLLPAI
+359 LSIVLLQALLPAI

-379 INLEF
+379 IILEL
-384 TSDTMLMLAGVVL
+384 TTDTMLMLAGVVL
-397 LVGILAG
+397 LVGMLAG

-413 FQPTAVLRGSSESG
+413 FQPTAVLRGSSVSG
-427 ATGALF
+427 PAGALF

-443 VSVVLIIGTWTIS
+443 ISVVLIIGTWTIS
-456 DQLDYMLSEDLGF
+456 DQLDFMLSEDLGF
-469 EEDGVVLIDMPERA
+469 DEDGVVIIDMPERA
-483 YEVFRENALRYPD
+483 YEVFRDNSLRYPD
-496 ILAMDRSSTIFGDTY
+496 ILAMGRSSTMFGESHV
-511 NTGGVWPEG
+511 TGGVWLEG
-520 VPMDRQTEFQ
+520 VPMDQQTQFQ
-530 IFSADYGLPDVLGLE
+530 IFSVDYELSEVLGLE

-550 FFSRERS
+550 FFARERS
-557 ADAGACLINE
+557 TDAEACLINE
-567 TAVRVLGLEDPVGTT
+567 TTVRVLGLEDPVGTI
-582 LLGPSAMVRNGSIV
+582 LLGPNMRNNVGI
-596 PVPCEVI
+596 PCEVI
-603 GVLRDFNMESL
+603 GVVRDFNMESL
-614 RQEILPMRIA
+614 RQEILPMRIT
-624 LGQFGQQYSDAHR
+624 LGQYWLQYSDSYQ
-637 YGSIVVKINSS
+637 YGSIVAKINSS

-656 LREQWNQVYP
+656 LRDQWNQVYP
-666 DLPEPEFALLED
+666 DLPEPEFTLMKD

-710 GLSAFMVQRRIRE
+710 GLTAFMVQRRIRE
-723 IGIRKALGATVGQ
+723 IGVRKVLGATVGQ
-736 IVVLLYREFTLY
+736 VVVLLYREFTLY
-748 VLIAWVVGVPL
+748 VLVAWVLGVPL
-759 IYYMADVWLSDFAYR
+759 IYYLAGMWLRDFAYR
-774 IEPSPLTF
+774 IEPNPLTF
-782 IFTGVVVMLI
+782 IFAGVVVMLI

>member
-29 LGLAGCILMLLYI
+29 LGLTGCILMLLYI

-51 HLKKD
+51 HLKQD
-56 RLYRIEVNHL
+56 RMYRIEVNML
-66 HDGRE
+66 FDGHE
-71 NKFTTTPSAWG
+71 SKFTTTPSAWS
-82 PVLLADYPSIE
+82 PVLLAEYPSIE

-104 QSVQLEGRSVRG
+104 QPVQLEDRSIRG

-155 ANTCFGETDPIGAL
+155 ANTCFGETDPTGSP
-169 ITLDLEKLGNPLPL
+169 ITLDLGKGNMLPL

-188 ARDLPEN
+188 VRDLPEN

-201 FLISYVTLESL
+201 FLISYITLESL
-212 GWGEPANMQDH
+212 GWGEPANMRDH
-223 GGNYTIYTYLLLREG
+223 GGDFNVYTYLLLREG
-238 YSALELDEQLPG
+238 YSARELERQLPG
-250 FVERYRGDVNRAF
+250 FIERHLGDVLRTF
-263 GLVTTPYL
+263 GMEQNAYL

-317 TTARSMSR
+317 TTARSISR

-351 LLTMFALG
+351 LLTLFALG
-359 LSIVLLQVLLPAI
+359 LSIVLLQALLPAV
-372 NDLFNQH
+372 NDLLNQN
-379 INLEF
+379 INLEL
-384 TSDTMLMLAGVVL
+384 TTDTMLMLAGVVL
-397 LVGILAG
+397 LVGMLAG

-413 FQPTAVLRGSSESG
+413 FQPTAVLRGSSASG
-427 ATGALF
+427 PAGALF

-483 YEVFRENALRYPD
+483 YEVFRDNALRYPD
-496 ILAMDRSSTIFGDTY
+496 ILAVERSSTMFENSY
-511 NTGGVWPEG
+511 SVGGLLLED
-520 VPMDRQTEFQ
+520 VPLDQQTRFQ
-530 IFSADYGLPDVLGLE
+530 IFSADFGFPDIMGLE

-550 FFSRERS
+550 FYARERS

-567 TAVRVLGLEDPVGTT
+567 TAVRVLGLEDPIGTT
-582 LLGPSAMVRNGSIV
+582 LLGPSKIDNVWQQ
-596 PVPCEVI
+596 CEVI
-603 GVLRDFNMESL
+603 GVVRDFNVESL
-614 RQEILPMRIA
+614 RGEILPMKIA
-624 LGQFGQQYSDAHR
+624 LAQYVQQ
-637 YGSIVVKINSS
+637 YGSIVGKIDSS
-648 NEANALRI
+648 NEANALNI
-656 LREQWNQVYP
+656 LRELWNQVYP
-666 DLPEPEFALLED
+666 DLPEPEFTLLKD
-678 KVAGLYEDDRI
+678 KVAGLYEDDRT

-723 IGIRKALGATVGQ
+723 IGVRKVMGATVGQ
-736 IVVLLYREFTLY
+736 VVVLLYREFTLY

-759 IYYMADVWLSDFAYR
+759 IYYMADVWLRDFAYR
-774 IEPSPLTF
+774 IEPNPWTF
-782 IFTGVVVMLI
+782 IFAGVVVMLI

>member
-29 LGLAGCILMLLYI
+29 LGLTGCILMLLYI
-42 RYETSYDDF
+42 RYETSFDDF
-51 HLKKD
+51 HLKQD
-56 RLYRIEVNHL
+56 RMYRIEVNML
-66 HDGRE
+66 FDGRE
-71 NKFTTTPSAWG
+71 SKFTTTPSAWG
-82 PVLLADYPSIE
+82 PVLLAEYPSIE

-99 PLLEQ
+99 PLLVQ
-104 QSVQLEGRSVRG
+104 QPVQLEDRSIRG

-155 ANTCFGETDPIGAL
+155 ANTCFGETDPTGSP
-169 ITLDLEKLGNPLPL
+169 ITLDLGKGNTLPL

-188 ARDLPEN
+188 VRDLPEN

-212 GWGEPANMQDH
+212 GWGEPANMRDH
-223 GGNYTIYTYLLLREG
+223 GGDFNIYSYLLLSEG
-238 YSALELDEQLPG
+238 YSARELEEQLPG
-250 FVERYRGDVNRAF
+250 FIERHLGDVLRAF
-263 GLVTTPYL
+263 GIEQNAYL

-317 TTARSMSR
+317 TTARSLSR

-333 VLGGTRAHAILQ
+333 VLGGTRAHAMLQ
-345 FIGESV
+345 YIGESV
-351 LLTMFALG
+351 LLTLFALG
-359 LSIVLLQVLLPAI
+359 LSIVLLQALLPAV
-372 NDLFNQH
+372 NDLLNQN
-379 INLEF
+379 INLEL
-384 TSDTMLMLAGVVL
+384 TTDTMLMLAGVVL
-397 LVGILAG
+397 LVGMLAG

-413 FQPTAVLRGSSESG
+413 FQPTAVLRGSSASG
-427 ATGALF
+427 PAGALF

-469 EEDGVVLIDMPERA
+469 EEDGVVLINLPERA
-483 YEVFRENALRYPD
+483 YEVFRDNALRYPD
-496 ILAMDRSSTIFGDTY
+496 ILAMERSSTMFENSY
-511 NTGGVWPEG
+511 SVGGLLLEN
-520 VPMDRQTEFQ
+520 VPLDQQTRFQ
-530 IFSADYGLPDVLGLE
+530 IFSADFGFPDIMGLE

-550 FFSRERS
+550 FYARERS
-557 ADAGACLINE
+557 ADADACLINE
-567 TAVRVLGLEDPVGTT
+567 TAVRALGLEDPVGTT
-582 LLGPSAMVRNGSIV
+582 LLGPSKIDNVWV
-596 PVPCEVI
+596 QCEVI
-603 GVLRDFNMESL
+603 GVVRDFNVESL
-614 RQEILPMRIA
+614 RGEILPMKIA
-624 LGQFGQQYSDAHR
+624 LAQNVNQ
-637 YGSIVVKINSS
+637 YGSIVVKIDSS

-666 DLPEPEFALLED
+666 DLPEPEFALLKD

-723 IGIRKALGATVGQ
+723 IGVRKVLGATVGQ
-736 IVVLLYREFTLY
+736 VVVLLYREFTLY

-759 IYYMADVWLSDFAYR
+759 IYYMADVWLRDFAYR
-774 IEPSPLTF
+774 IEPNPWTF
-782 IFTGVVVMLI
+782 IFAGVVVMLI

>member
-51 HLKKD
+51 HLKQD
-56 RLYRIEVNHL
+56 RMYRIEVDML
-66 HDGRE
+66 FDGRE
-71 NKFTTTPSAWG
+71 SKFTTTPSAWG
-82 PVLLADYPSIE
+82 PVLLSEYPSIE

-99 PLLEQ
+99 PLLDQ
-104 QSVQLEGRSVRG
+104 QPVQLEDRSIRG

-126 FDVFTLPLVRG
+126 FDVFTLPLARG
-137 TPATALTRP
+137 TPTTALTRP
-146 HTVVISESM
+146 HTIVISESM
-155 ANTCFGETDPIGAL
+155 ANTCFGETDPTGSP
-169 ITLDLEKLGNPLPL
+169 ITLDLGKGNTLPL

-188 ARDLPEN
+188 VRDLPEN
-195 SHVHFD
+195 SHLRFD

-212 GWGEPANMQDH
+212 GWGEPANMRDH
-223 GGNYTIYTYLLLREG
+223 GGDFNIYTYLLFREG
-238 YSALELDEQLPG
+238 YSARELEQQLPG
-250 FVERYRGDVNRAF
+250 FIERHLGDVLRAF
-263 GLVTTPYL
+263 GMEQNAYL

-317 TTARSMSR
+317 TTARSLSR

-333 VLGGTRAHAILQ
+333 VLGGTRAHAMLQ
-345 FIGESV
+345 YIGESV
-351 LLTMFALG
+351 LLTLFALG
-359 LSIVLLQVLLPAI
+359 LSIVLLQTLLPAV
-372 NDLFNQH
+372 NDLLNQN
-379 INLEF
+379 INLEL
-384 TSDTMLMLAGVVL
+384 TTDTMLMLAGVVL

-469 EEDGVVLIDMPERA
+469 EEDGVVLIDLPERA
-483 YEVFRENALRYPD
+483 YEVFRDNALRYPD
-496 ILAMDRSSTIFGDTY
+496 ILAMERSSTMFENSY
-511 NTGGVWPEG
+511 SVGGLLLED
-520 VPMDRQTEFQ
+520 VPLDQQTRFQ
-530 IFSADYGLPDVLGLE
+530 IFSADFGFPDIMGLE

-550 FFSRERS
+550 FYARERS
-557 ADAGACLINE
+557 GDADACLINE
-567 TAVRVLGLEDPVGTT
+567 TAVRALGLEDPVGTT
-582 LLGPSAMVRNGSIV
+582 LLGPSKIDNVWQQ
-596 PVPCEVI
+596 CEVI
-603 GVLRDFNMESL
+603 GVVRDFNVESL
-614 RQEILPMRIA
+614 RGEILPMKIA
-624 LGQFGQQYSDAHR
+624 LAQYVQQ
-637 YGSIVVKINSS
+637 YGSIVVKIDSS
-648 NEANALRI
+648 NEANALNI

-666 DLPEPEFALLED
+666 DLPEPEFTLLKD
-678 KVAGLYEDDRI
+678 KVAGMYEDDHI

-723 IGIRKALGATVGQ
+723 IGVRKVLGATVGQ

-759 IYYMADVWLSDFAYR
+759 IYYMADVWLRDFAYR
-774 IEPSPLTF
+774 IEPNPWTF
-782 IFTGVVVMLI
+782 IFAGVVVMLI

>member
-51 HLKKD
+51 HLKQD
-56 RLYRIEVNHL
+56 RMYRIEVNML
-66 HDGRE
+66 FDGRE
-71 NKFTTTPSAWG
+71 SKFTTTPSAWG

-104 QSVQLEGRSVRG
+104 QPVQLEDRSVRG
-116 KASFFADSTL
+116 NASFFADSTL
-126 FDVFTLPLVRG
+126 FDIFTLPLVRG

-155 ANTCFGETDPIGAL
+155 ANTCFGETDPTGSP
-169 ITLDLEKLGNPLPL
+169 ITLDLGKGNTLPL

-195 SHVHFD
+195 SHLRFD
-201 FLISYVTLESL
+201 FLISYITLESL
-212 GWGEPANMQDH
+212 GWGEPANMRDH
-223 GGNYTIYTYLLLREG
+223 GGDFNIYTYLLLREG
-238 YSALELDEQLPG
+238 YSARELEEQLPG
-250 FVERYRGDVNRAF
+250 FIERHLGDVLRAF
-263 GLVTTPYL
+263 GIEQNAYL

-300 LLAAFILVL
+300 LLAIFILVL

-317 TTARSMSR
+317 TTARSISR

-333 VLGGTRAHAILQ
+333 VLGGTRAHAMLQ
-345 FIGESV
+345 YIGESV
-351 LLTMFALG
+351 LLTLFALG
-359 LSIVLLQVLLPAI
+359 LSIVLLQAVLPSI
-372 NDLFNQH
+372 NDLLNQN
-379 INLEF
+379 INLEL
-384 TSDTMLMLAGVVL
+384 TTDTMLMLAGVVL
-397 LVGILAG
+397 LVGMLAG

-413 FQPTAVLRGSSESG
+413 FQPTAVLRGSSASG
-427 ATGALF
+427 SAGALF

-469 EEDGVVLIDMPERA
+469 EEDGLVLIDLPERA
-483 YEVFRENALRYPD
+483 YEVFRDNALRYPD
-496 ILAMDRSSTIFGDTY
+496 ILAMERSSTMFENSY
-511 NTGGVWPEG
+511 SVGGLHLEDVSL
-520 VPMDRQTEFQ
+520 DQQTRFQ
-530 IFSADYGLPDVLGLE
+530 ILSADLGFPDIMGLE

-550 FFSRERS
+550 FFALERY
-557 ADAGACLINE
+557 ADADACLINE
-567 TAVRVLGLEDPVGTT
+567 TAVRALGLEDPVGTT
-582 LLGPSAMVRNGSIV
+582 LLGPSKVDNV
-596 PVPCEVI
+596 WVQCEVI
-603 GVLRDFNMESL
+603 GVVRDFNVESL
-614 RQEILPMRIA
+614 RGEILPMKIA
-624 LGQFGQQYSDAHR
+624 LAQNVNQ
-637 YGSIVVKINSS
+637 YGSIVVKIDSS

-656 LREQWNQVYP
+656 LREQWNLVYP
-666 DLPEPEFALLED
+666 DLPEPELALLKD
-678 KVAGLYEDDRI
+678 KVAGLYEDDHI

-723 IGIRKALGATVGQ
+723 IGVRKVLGATVGQ

-759 IYYMADVWLSDFAYR
+759 IYYMADVWLRDFAYR
-774 IEPSPLTF
+774 IEPNPLTF
-782 IFTGVVVMLI
+782 IFAGVVVMLI

>member
-56 RLYRIEVNHL
+56 RMYRLEANFL
-66 HDGRE
+66 FDGSE
-71 NKFTTTPSAWG
+71 NKRTTTPSAWG

-104 QSVQLEGRSVRG
+104 QSVQLEDRSVRG

-126 FDVFTLPLVRG
+126 FDIFTLPLARG
-137 TPATALTRP
+137 TPATALNRP
-146 HTVVISESM
+146 HTVVLSESM

-223 GGNYTIYTYLLLREG
+223 GGDYTIYTYLLLREG
-238 YSALELDEQLPG
+238 YSARELDEQLPG

-263 GLVTTPYL
+263 GIETTPYL
-271 RPVGDIHLYTYDMTR
+271 RPVGDIHLYTYDMPR

-300 LLAAFILVL
+300 LLAAFILFL

-317 TTARSMSR
+317 TTARSISR

-333 VLGGTRAHAILQ
+333 VLGGTRAHAMLQ

-359 LSIVLLQVLLPAI
+359 LSIVLLQVLLPTI

-379 INLEF
+379 INLGF
-384 TSDTMLMLAGVVL
+384 TSDTILMLAGVVL
-397 LVGILAG
+397 IVGILAG

-469 EEDGVVLIDMPERA
+469 EQDGVVLIDMPDRA
-483 YEVFRENALRYPD
+483 YEVFRDNAIRYPD
-496 ILAMDRSSTIFGDTY
+496 ILAMDRSSTMFGDTHY
-511 NTGGVWPEG
+511 TGGVWLEG
-520 VPMDRQTEFQ
+520 VPQDQHTVFQ

-545 LVEGR
+545 LVEGH

-582 LLGPSAMVRNGSIV
+582 LLGPSAMIRNGSIV

-624 LGQFGQQYSDAHR
+624 LGQFGQQYSDVHR

-656 LREQWNQVYP
+656 LRDQWNQVYP
-666 DLPEPEFALLED
+666 DLPETEFALLED
-678 KVAGLYEDDRI
+678 KVAGLYENDRI

-736 IVVLLYREFTLY
+736 VVVLLYREFTLY

-759 IYYMADVWLSDFAYR
+759 IYYMADVWLRDFAYR
-774 IEPSPLTF
+774 IEPNPLTF
-782 IFTGVVVMLI
+782 VFAGVVVILI

>member
-1 MIRNYI
+1 MIRNFL
-7 TTAIRNLLKHKGYSL
+7 TTAIRNHFKHKGYSL

-42 RYETSYDDF
+42 RYETSYDDYN
-51 HLKKD
+51 LKKD
-56 RLYRIEVNHL
+56 RMYRIEVNSL
-66 HDGRE
+66 MNDRVL
-71 NKFTTTPSAWG
+71 KFTTTPSAWG

-104 QSVQLEGRSVRG
+104 QPVQLENRSIRG

-155 ANTCFGETDPIGAL
+155 ANTCYGETDPVGSPIN
-169 ITLDLEKLGNPLPL
+169 LDLGKGNTLPL
-183 TVTGV
+183 TVSGV

-212 GWGEPANMQDH
+212 GWGEPANMLAH
-223 GGNYTIYTYLLLREG
+223 GANFTIFTYLLMREG
-238 YSALELDEQLPG
+238 SSARELEEQLPG
-250 FVERYRGDVNRAF
+250 FIERHLGDLLRAVGIEVNAN
-263 GLVTTPYL
+263 L
-271 RPVGDIHLYTYDMTR
+271 RPVGDIHLYTYDMIR

-317 TTARSMSR
+317 TTARSISR

-333 VLGGTRAHAILQ
+333 VLGGTRAHAMMQ
-345 FIGESV
+345 FIGESL
-351 LLTMFALG
+351 LLTLFALG
-359 LSIVLLQVLLPAI
+359 LSIVLLQALLPAI
-372 NDLFNQH
+372 NDLFNQN
-379 INLEF
+379 IILEL
-384 TSDTMLMLAGVVL
+384 TTDTMLMLAGVVL
-397 LVGILAG
+397 LVGMLAG

-413 FQPTAVLRGSSESG
+413 FQPTAVLRGSSVSG
-427 ATGALF
+427 PAGALF

-456 DQLDYMLSEDLGF
+456 DQLDFMLSEDLGF
-469 EEDGVVLIDMPERA
+469 EEDGVVIIDMPERA
-483 YEVFRENALRYPD
+483 YEAFRDNSLRYPD
-496 ILAMDRSSTIFGDTY
+496 ILAMGRSATMFGESGAM
-511 NTGGVWPEG
+511 GGVRPEG
-520 VPMDRQTEFQ
+520 VPGDQLTPFQ
-530 IFSADYGLPDVLGLE
+530 IFSADYEFSDVMGLQ

-550 FFSRERS
+550 FYARERS
-557 ADAGACLINE
+557 TDASACLINE
-567 TAVRVLGLEDPVGTT
+567 TAVRVLALEDPVGTT
-582 LLGPSAMVRNGSIV
+582 LLGPHRIDNVD
-596 PVPCEVI
+596 VPCEVI
-603 GVLRDFNMESL
+603 GVVRDFNMESL
-614 RQEILPMRIA
+614 RQEVPPMRIA
-624 LGQFGQQYSDAHR
+624 LAQYGAQ

-656 LREQWNQVYP
+656 LRDQWNQVYP
-666 DLPEPEFALLED
+666 NLPEPEFTSMKE
-678 KVAGLYEDDRI
+678 KVAGLYEDDRM

-710 GLSAFMVQRRIRE
+710 GLTAFMVQRRIRE
-723 IGIRKALGATVGQ
+723 IGVRKVLGATVGQ
-736 IVVLLYREFTLY
+736 VVVLLYREFTLY

-759 IYYMADVWLSDFAYR
+759 IYYLADMWLRDFAYR
-774 IEPSPLTF
+774 IEPNPLTF
-782 IFTGVVVMLI
+782 IFAGIVVMLI

>member
-51 HLKKD
+51 HLKQD
-56 RLYRIEVNHL
+56 RMYRIEVDML
-66 HDGRE
+66 FDGRE
-71 NKFTTTPSAWG
+71 SKFTTTPSAWG
-82 PVLLADYPSIE
+82 PVLLAEYPSIE

-104 QSVQLEGRSVRG
+104 QPVQLEDRSIRG

-126 FDVFTLPLVRG
+126 FDVFTLPLARG

-146 HTVVISESM
+146 HTIVLSESM
-155 ANTCFGETDPIGAL
+155 ANTCFGETDPTGSP
-169 ITLDLEKLGNPLPL
+169 ITLDLGKGNTLPL

-188 ARDLPEN
+188 VRDLPEN
-195 SHVHFD
+195 SHLRFD

-212 GWGEPANMQDH
+212 GWGEPANMRDH
-223 GGNYTIYTYLLLREG
+223 GGDFNIYTYLLLREG
-238 YSALELDEQLPG
+238 YSARELEQQLPG
-250 FVERYRGDVNRAF
+250 FIERHLGDVLRAF
-263 GLVTTPYL
+263 GMEQNAYL

-317 TTARSMSR
+317 TTARSLSR

-333 VLGGTRAHAILQ
+333 VLGGTRAHAMLQ
-345 FIGESV
+345 YIGESV
-351 LLTMFALG
+351 LLTLFALG
-359 LSIVLLQVLLPAI
+359 LSIVLLQTLLPAV
-372 NDLFNQH
+372 NDLLNQN
-379 INLEF
+379 INLEL
-384 TSDTMLMLAGVVL
+384 TTDTMLMLAGVVL

-483 YEVFRENALRYPD
+483 YEVFRDNALRYPE
-496 ILAMDRSSTIFGDTY
+496 ILAMARSSTMFENSY
-511 NTGGVWPEG
+511 SVGGLTLED
-520 VPMDRQTEFQ
+520 VPLDQQTLFQ
-530 IFSADYGLPDVLGLE
+530 IFSADIGFSDIMGLE

-550 FFSRERS
+550 FLSRERS
-557 ADAGACLINE
+557 ADADACLINE
-567 TAVRVLGLEDPVGTT
+567 TAVRALGLEDPVGTT
-582 LLGPSAMVRNGSIV
+582 LLGPSKIDNVWQQ
-596 PVPCEVI
+596 CEVI
-603 GVLRDFNMESL
+603 GVVRDFNVESL
-614 RQEILPMRIA
+614 RGEILPMKIA
-624 LGQFGQQYSDAHR
+624 LAQYVQQ
-637 YGSIVVKINSS
+637 YGSIVVKIDSS
-648 NEANALRI
+648 NEANALNI
-656 LREQWNQVYP
+656 LREQWNRVYP
-666 DLPEPEFALLED
+666 DLPEPEFTLLKD
-678 KVAGLYEDDRI
+678 KVAGMYEDDHI

-723 IGIRKALGATVGQ
+723 IGVRKVLGATVGQ

-759 IYYMADVWLSDFAYR
+759 IYYMADVWLRDFAYR
-774 IEPSPLTF
+774 IEPNPWTF
-782 IFTGVVVMLI
+782 IFAGVVMMLI

>member
-22 VNVIGLA
+22 VNIIGLA
-29 LGLAGCILMLLYI
+29 LGLTGCILMLLYI

-51 HLKKD
+51 HLKQD
-56 RLYRIEVNHL
+56 RMYRIEVNML
-66 HDGRE
+66 FDGRE
-71 NKFTTTPSAWG
+71 SKFTTTPSAWG
-82 PVLLADYPSIE
+82 PVLLAEYPSIE

-104 QSVQLEGRSVRG
+104 QPVQLEDRSIRG

-137 TPATALTRP
+137 TPATALTKP

-155 ANTCFGETDPIGAL
+155 ANTCFGETDPSGSL
-169 ITLDLEKLGNPLPL
+169 ITLDLGKGNTLPL

-188 ARDLPEN
+188 VRDLPEN
-195 SHVHFD
+195 SHLRFD
-201 FLISYVTLESL
+201 FLISYITLESL
-212 GWGEPANMQDH
+212 GWGEPANMRDH
-223 GGNYTIYTYLLLREG
+223 GGDFNIYSYLLLSEG
-238 YSALELDEQLPG
+238 YSARELEEQLPG
-250 FVERYRGDVNRAF
+250 FIERHLGDVLRAF
-263 GLVTTPYL
+263 GIEQNAYL

-317 TTARSMSR
+317 TTARSLSR

-333 VLGGTRAHAILQ
+333 VLGGTRAHAMLQ
-345 FIGESV
+345 YIGESV
-351 LLTMFALG
+351 LLTLFALG
-359 LSIVLLQVLLPAI
+359 LSIVLLQALLPAV
-372 NDLFNQH
+372 NDLLNQN
-379 INLEF
+379 INLEL
-384 TSDTMLMLAGVVL
+384 TTDTMLMLAGVVL
-397 LVGILAG
+397 LVGMLAG

-413 FQPTAVLRGSSESG
+413 FQPTAVLRGSSASG
-427 ATGALF
+427 PAGALF

-469 EEDGVVLIDMPERA
+469 EEDGVVLIDLPERA
-483 YEVFRENALRYPD
+483 YEVFRDNALRYPD
-496 ILAMDRSSTIFGDTY
+496 ILAMERSSTMFENSY
-511 NTGGVWPEG
+511 SVGGLLLED
-520 VPMDRQTEFQ
+520 VPLDQLTRFQ
-530 IFSADYGLPDVLGLE
+530 ILSADLGFPDIMGLE

-550 FFSRERS
+550 FFARERS
-557 ADAGACLINE
+557 ADADACLINE
-567 TAVRVLGLEDPVGTT
+567 TAVRALGLEDPVGTT
-582 LLGPSAMVRNGSIV
+582 LLGPSKIDNVWV
-596 PVPCEVI
+596 QCEVI
-603 GVLRDFNMESL
+603 GVVRDFNVESL
-614 RQEILPMRIA
+614 RGEILPMKIA
-624 LGQFGQQYSDAHR
+624 LAQNVNQ
-637 YGSIVVKINSS
+637 YGSIVVKIDSS
-648 NEANALRI
+648 NEANAFRI

-666 DLPEPEFALLED
+666 DLPEPEFALLKD

-723 IGIRKALGATVGQ
+723 IGVRKVLGATVGQ
-736 IVVLLYREFTLY
+736 VVVLLYREFTLY

-759 IYYMADVWLSDFAYR
+759 IYYMADVWLRDFAYR
-774 IEPSPLTF
+774 IEPNPWTF
-782 IFTGVVVMLI
+782 IFAGVVVMLI